1 MQSWS
6 SIWEKKKWY
15 TWIVGHLLNQ
25 KKITPMSRKIT
36 LNCKFECTSVDKPS
50 ALDCGLVRGVVQI
63 PTFAKLYIDTVG
75 FIFIFCSCVIYRCL
89 DTCKNNSHMFH
100 FKLFALFW
108 YCNTSNAARRTRGG
122 RHPGERHSK
131 TLCSLWKRSTQKSCV
146 ALLSWAQGVLHEM
159 KE

>member
-1 MQSWS
+1 
-6 SIWEKKKWY
+6 
-15 TWIVGHLLNQ
+15 
-25 KKITPMSRKIT
+25 MSRKIT
-36 LNCKFECTSVDKPS
+36 LNCKFECRSVDKPS
-50 ALDCGLVRGVVQI
+50 ALHCGLVRGVVQI

-122 RHPGERHSK
+122 G
-131 TLCSLWKRSTQKSCV
+131 TLESGTQR
-146 ALLSWAQGVLHEM
+146 LSAHYGKGVHRNPVLHFLAEH
-159 KE
+159 KAFSTKWRNSLEVGKLGNDLTYYSTHSGEQ